1 MKQLIYFA
9 FISLFFMIIGCE
21 KQDPL
26 RTIETE
32 YLDSVHYDASVFYP
46 LEDMISPEPVFE
58 NKYGVSFAIE
68 EFYNDKGDSSQI
80 NNVAIDKKTG
90 IISVRDA
97 SLLDQEATYHANIAT
112 FTVSGKTI
120 HEKAWSMGITQVTGE
135 LFYSTPQPSYERNF
149 EGEVLH
155 LDSAF
160 FGEANAVVSYEL
172 VNSDKGLSIDAS
184 NGHISKV
191 SFMEAGEYDVAVK
204 VLTEGGETTLTE
216 VAKVKIYG
224 APELVYQPNFFK
236 IQGDYS
242 IQATPTVKE
251 FLDGATYELKVQGD
265 LTLNSLAIDENA
277 VISLPENHNN
287 AVGEYK
293 VDVIATVDGQAFTFE
308 EAITVEIVAQINPE
322 ISYAENK
329 VTLSPWTGY
338 TFTPELYSLPRN
350 AVVTLTTVLP
360 EGMTFDSETGSITI
374 AEEQNFADA
383 TYTIDINVNT
393 PSHGDTPLTT
403 LTQIVIETKAQILLE
418 DDMTSDALKADY
430 IRQQVVINDDERSGA
445 TWNTTASRE
454 YCRAQANIWSGDY
467 TRWSYIAVS
476 YTVDNIRRATVSF
489 DNGVNKDLRDTDE
502 YTENYFSVNYNADYN
517 GSEAIHDF
525 AWEKDSNANISRVG
539 TDIDNGPYEASG
551 LLEIDAK
558 YLVNNKVNIAW
569 LAHKDMTEI
578 PESFK
583 TGHTFGFNKIVVTA
597 YTKYDAVV
605 E

>member
-1 MKQLIYFA
+1 MKQLLYFT
-9 FISLFFMIIGCE
+9 FISLFFVIIGCE

-46 LEDMISPEPVFE
+46 LEDMISPEPIFE

-68 EFYNDKGDSSQI
+68 EFFNDKGDSSQI
-80 NNVAIDKKTG
+80 SNVFIDKKTG
-90 IISVRDA
+90 VISVRDA
-97 SLLDQEATYHANIAT
+97 SLLDQEAIYHANIAT
-112 FTVSGKTI
+112 FTVSGKTV
-120 HEKAWSMGITQVTGE
+120 HEKAWSMGITPVTGE
-135 LFYSTPQPSYERNF
+135 VFYSSPTPSYERYF

-160 FGEANAVVSYEL
+160 FGEGNTAISYEL
-172 VNSDKGLSIDAS
+172 VNASKGLSIDEAT
-184 NGHISKV
+184 GHISKV
-191 SFMEAGEYDVAVK
+191 DFMEAGEYDIAVK
-204 VLTEGGETTLTE
+204 VLTEGGETTLSE

-242 IQATPTVKE
+242 IQAIPTVRE
-251 FLDGATYELKVQGD
+251 FLDGATYEVQVQD
-265 LTLNSLAIDENA
+265 NLTLSNLAIDENA
-277 VISLPENHNN
+277 VITLPENHNN
-287 AVGEYK
+287 TVGVYK
-293 VDVIATVDGQAFTFE
+293 VDVIATLDGQTFTFE
-308 EAITVEIVAQINPE
+308 EAVTIEIVAQISPE

-350 AVVTLTTVLP
+350 AVVTLTTALP
-360 EGMTFDSETGSITI
+360 EGMTFDPETGSITI
-374 AEEQNFADA
+374 AEEQNFTDA
-383 TYTIDINVNT
+383 TYSIDINVNT
-393 PSHGDTPLTT
+393 PSHGDTPLTA

-418 DDMTSDALKADY
+418 DDMTSDALRIDY
-430 IRQQVVINDDERSGA
+430 IRQQVVLNDNERSGA
-445 TWNTTASRE
+445 SWNTTASRS

-476 YTVDNIRRATVSF
+476 YAVDNIRRATVSF
-489 DNGVNKDLRDTDE
+489 DNGVNKDLKDTDE
-502 YTENYFSVNYNADYN
+502 YTEDYFTVNYNADYD
-517 GSEAIHDF
+517 GSDAIHDF
-525 AWEKDSNANISRVG
+525 VWEKDTNANISRVG
-539 TDIDNGPYEASG
+539 TDIDNGPYVSSG
-551 LLEIDAK
+551 VLEIDTK
-558 YLVNNKVNIAW
+558 YLVNNRVNIAW

-578 PESFK
+578 PDSFK
-583 TGHTFGFNKIVVTA
+583 TGHTFGFNNIVVTA